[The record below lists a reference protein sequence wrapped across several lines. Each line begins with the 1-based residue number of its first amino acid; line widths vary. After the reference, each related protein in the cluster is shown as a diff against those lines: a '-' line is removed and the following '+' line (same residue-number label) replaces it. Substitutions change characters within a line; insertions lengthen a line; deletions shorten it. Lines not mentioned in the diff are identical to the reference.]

1 MNYKSCW
8 KTVKYNRL
16 KSGDVICF
24 TQHGET
30 KIAVVLNPK
39 YTEIHTLILTSD
51 NTVRPLALVEN
62 ERKLSFE

>member
-8 KTVKYNRL
+8 ETVKYDRL
-16 KSGDVICF
+16 KIGDVIYF

-30 KIAVVLNPK
+30 RIAIVLNPK
-39 YTEIHTLILTSD
+39 YTKLQALILTSN

-62 ERKLSFE
+62 ERRLSFE

>member
-8 KTVKYNRL
+8 KTIKYDRL
-16 KSGDVICF
+16 KSSDVICF

-30 KIAVVLNPK
+30 RIAVVLNPRF
-39 YTEIHTLILTSD
+39 TEVQALVLTSD
-51 NTVRPLALVEN
+51 NSVRPLALLEN